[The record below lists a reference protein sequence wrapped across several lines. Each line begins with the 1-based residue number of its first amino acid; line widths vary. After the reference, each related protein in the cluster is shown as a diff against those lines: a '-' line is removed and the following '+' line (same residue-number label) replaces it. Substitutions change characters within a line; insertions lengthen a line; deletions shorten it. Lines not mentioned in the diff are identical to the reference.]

1 MRNELKFATAVSR
14 VKKIIVSVWK
24 RLLSGRTTAQVSNE
38 LEVRSFVFGNSFEY
52 SKIRVGDYLDGR
64 VVDRI
69 YFSGLNGLVLHSG
82 GELRY
87 LSRIKTNKN
96 KALIQQLESLLSKA
110 FIKFRGVHRFTLES
124 HRISLL
130 TLIFGAE
137 SDGVQLASDIF
148 ESLERFI
155 DEKPKVEYV
164 FEYGAAF
171 VVFLN
176 SKGEVAYQVK
186 DVKAHPVK
194 AFTEYQRLKALGML
208 VLPKNKIE
216 RFNHKLASG
225 FISALKSLEVDVGE
239 CFSPVQMYLDKTIG
253 NIAGLYL
260 VLSILSVSGLVFLGL
275 FWVYF
280 YCSTPL
286 TLNLNILLT
295 GIAGGL
301 VGAAISVLQ
310 RSKDIKVAA
319 YDSTGLL
326 VLQSIVRVG
335 LGCCFGVIA
344 IVASKSGLL
353 LEFLSG
359 NYKKMFLLAVVA
371 GFSERMIPDFI
382 EKITEDKKA

>member
-1 MRNELKFATAVSR
+1 MKFATAVSR

-38 LEVRSFVFGNSFEY
+38 LEARNFVFGNSFEY
-52 SKIRVGDYLDGR
+52 SKVRVGDYLDGR

-87 LSRIKTNKN
+87 LSRIRTNKN
-96 KALIQQLESLLSKA
+96 KALIQQLESLLSEA

-130 TLIFGAE
+130 ALIFGAE
-137 SDGVQLASDIF
+137 SDGVQLTSDIF

-155 DEKPKVEYV
+155 DEKPEVEYV
-164 FEYGAAF
+164 FEYSAAF

-253 NIAGLYL
+253 NVAGLYL

-275 FWVYF
+275 FFVYF
-280 YCSTPL
+280 YYSTSL

>member
-1 MRNELKFATAVSR
+1 MEFATAVSR
-14 VKKIIVSVWK
+14 VKKIIVGVWR
-24 RLLSGRTTAQVSNE
+24 RLFSRRTTAQESSE
-38 LEVRSFVFGNSFEY
+38 LEARSFVFGNAFEY
-52 SKIRVGDYLDGR
+52 SKVRVGDHLDGR

-87 LSRIKTNKN
+87 LSRIRTNKN
-96 KALIQQLESLLSKA
+96 KARIHQLESLLSEA
-110 FIKFRGVHRFTLES
+110 FLKFRGVHRFTLES
-124 HRISLL
+124 HKISLL

-137 SDGVQLASDIF
+137 SDGIELASDIF

-171 VVFLN
+171 VVYLS

-186 DVKAHPVK
+186 DIKAHPVK
-194 AFTEYQRLKALGML
+194 AFTEYQRLKALGLL

-216 RFNHKLASG
+216 IFNHKLASA

-239 CFSPVQMYLDKTIG
+239 CFSPVQTYLDKTIG
-253 NIAGLYL
+253 NVAGLYL
-260 VLSILSVSGLVFLGL
+260 VLSILSVSALLFFGL
-275 FWVYF
+275 FFVYF

-310 RSKDIKVAA
+310 RSRDMKVAV
-319 YDSTGLL
+319 YDSTDLL

-382 EKITEDKKA
+382 EKIAEDKKA